1 MTFLLHL
8 QPKSFDYEHSE
19 LLLYQ
24 NMVMQEAGMYKEAME
39 HFRIYD
45 KQIVDKLY
53 IQETLGEVNMHKYD
67 GYADLPLIPI

>member
-1 MTFLLHL
+1 
-8 QPKSFDYEHSE
+8 
-19 LLLYQ
+19 
-24 NMVMQEAGMYKEAME
+24 MVMQEAGMYKEAME

-67 GYADLPLIPI
+67 GYVGIVLTRLMSGMYCYGMTSLI